1 MNKKALWFFIT
12 MFCVISAFS
21 QSDSGNGPKP
31 LERLNLSIAGNANIM
46 FGQIVSG
53 YEFGS
58 MDANY
63 MQNRWQDYYAGRI
76 EITSRPVDWYH
87 TSIALQVNSNFPV
100 TIASSIQK
108 DSYRLRFSSIL
119 PKAVG
124 VFDLKFPGWSL
135 QIESGLLEYNFNP
148 EIKNFGNYLYRSL
161 AYPFTLE
168 TKIDYPYANLMGI
181 RTQGSFL
188 NNQLK
193 AEVIINSITN
203 HVPFYDMSVGL
214 MLSYTTLNKF
224 IDIGGGVLFDRLI
237 SVNDSATDLK
247 NVDKGYL
254 IDTTLTYR
262 STKLD
267 ARLTLDFKQLLG
279 NPGFFGK
286 NDLKFYGEA
295 GLIGV
300 KSPHYWPDDTTIT
313 PSMLNR
319 VPMLF
324 GFNLPAFKI
333 LDLLSVELEYCKS
346 PYPFDWWGAFDGMQ
360 TPQPRFIDPADKWA
374 KIYKEDDN
382 LKWTVYLKKSISKFD
397 VIGIFANDH
406 TIYETIN
413 SENQPYTE
421 QSLRTSKDWHWYVKL
436 QYNL

>member
-1 MNKKALWFFIT
+1 MNKKATWFFIT
-12 MFCVISAFS
+12 MLSVVSAFS
-21 QSDSGNGPKP
+21 QSDSGKISKA
-31 LERLNLSIAGNANIM
+31 LDRLDLSIGGCGYIM

-53 YEFGS
+53 YQFGVR
-58 MDANY
+58 DDQNY
-63 MQNRWQDYYAGRI
+63 IQNRWQDFYAGRL
-76 EITSRPVDWYH
+76 EITSKPVDWYY
-87 TSIALQVNSNFPV
+87 TSVALQVSSNFPV

-124 VFDLKFPGWSL
+124 VFDLKFPAWSL
-135 QIESGLLEYNFNP
+135 LIESGIMEYNFNP

-168 TKIDYPYANLMGI
+168 TKLDYPYANLMGI
-181 RTQGSFL
+181 RTQGKFL
-188 NNQLK
+188 NDQFKVEAIL
-193 AEVIINSITN
+193 NSITN
-203 HVPFYDMSVGL
+203 HVPFYDMSLGL
-214 MLSYTTLNKF
+214 ILSYTMPNKLLEV
-224 IDIGGGVLFDRLI
+224 GGGVLFDRLI
-237 SVNDSATDLK
+237 STDEKATDLK
-247 NVDKGYL
+247 DVNKDYL

-267 ARLTLDFKQLLG
+267 ARLTLDFKPVLG

-300 KSPHYWPDDTTIT
+300 KTPHYWPDDSI
-313 PSMLNR
+313 PERLMNR

-324 GFNLPAFKI
+324 GFNLPAFKV
-333 LDLLSVELEYCKS
+333 LDLLSVEIEYCQS
-346 PYPFDWWGAFDGMQ
+346 PYAFDWWGAFDGMQ
-360 TPQPRFIDPADKWA
+360 TPSPASLPKSDPWS
-374 KIYKEDDN
+374 KIYREDDN
-382 LKWTVYLKKSISKFD
+382 IKWTVYLKKSISKFD
-397 VIGIFANDH
+397 IIGILANDH

-421 QSLRTSKDWHWYVKL
+421 QSLRTSKDWHWFVKL